1 MRSYKIL
8 GIILTLPILINCV
21 TIAKAQ
27 TTSEMETFFQKGYT
41 GLSIIVN
48 ATAETVPG
56 GNLTTKIWMNCT
68 AEGVN
73 VECFNISLYGFKG
86 GQDKLL
92 LNSTCLLN
100 NTSLN
105 FNETITFDLFVEV
118 PLNVWGRAQA
128 ELHIEYSVQSDH
140 FTRDP
145 VFSLT
150 NVRNIYYEK
159 LQEDFRKLNESY
171 YILNETY
178 WQLNSEFE
186 ELNQSYSSLQQ
197 EYTAL
202 NQTYWEVKGSLN
214 ELDNT
219 RRLAVVLG
227 ITTFFFVATTLYLVM
242 RKPKQYW

>member
-1 MRSYKIL
+1 MKSYKIL
-8 GIILTLPILINCV
+8 AIALTLLILMTFV

-27 TTSEMETFFQKGYT
+27 TADEMETFFQREYA

-56 GNLTTKIWMNCT
+56 GNLTIKLWINCT
-68 AEGVN
+68 AQGVN
-73 VECFNISLYGFKG
+73 IECFNISVYGFIG
-86 GQDKLL
+86 GQEKTL
-92 LNSTCLLN
+92 LNSTCLLEN
-100 NTSLN
+100 KSLSPGEN
-105 FNETITFDLFVEV
+105 RIFDFHVEV
-118 PLNVWGRAQA
+118 RLDIWGRTQA
-128 ELHIEYSVQSDH
+128 ELYIEYLVQSDH

-145 VFSLT
+145 VFALT
-150 NVRNIYYEK
+150 NVRNVYYEK
-159 LQEDFRKLNESY
+159 LQEDFRNLNESY
-171 YILNETY
+171 YMLNETY

-186 ELNQSYSSLQQ
+186 ELNQSYLNLQQ
-197 EYTAL
+197 EYMAL

-227 ITTFFFVATTLYLVM
+227 ITTVFFVATTFYLVL